1 MKQRKPLVGPIN
13 FCGNGR
19 AVRRLRGQRGSIV
32 LEAALVM
39 PFILFLLVIL
49 SIFISMCAA
58 QMALHMT
65 ASHSVRQ
72 IAAHIYPIELARAQL
87 DKDGAASEQPSE
99 RQTLP
104 EWNETAAGM
113 AEWLPEPAGKL
124 VSSALRGDW
133 RPLQNVAA
141 TELGRAVIEPFVR
154 QYAHPYL
161 LRGDRISLDYI
172 ALPDLKE
179 KEEPYIAIALRY
191 EYPVKLPFY
200 SKPII
205 LREQSYERVWISDAA
220 AATYGMEDE
229 DGDTLQLQIVSIEPA
244 PVRPGNKATVIV
256 KTEPGAV
263 VSLGVHYKSGASKA
277 KHLGEATADESGYVT
292 WTWHV
297 SGNTTPGIWELAVEG
312 VSKPGSVAR
321 HFSVEKKPK

>member
-1 MKQRKPLVGPIN
+1 MKRRIPWVGPIN
-13 FCGNGR
+13 SCVLGLFM
-19 AVRRLRGQRGSIV
+19 RRLRGQRGSIV

-49 SIFISMCAA
+49 SLFISMCAA

-87 DKDGAASEQPSE
+87 DKGGAAEESTE
-99 RQTLP
+99 RRPLP
-104 EWNETAAGM
+104 EWNETAAEI
-113 AEWLPEPAGKL
+113 AEWLPDPAGKL

-141 TELGRAVIEPFVR
+141 AELGRAVIEPFVR
-154 QYAHPYL
+154 QYAHPNL
-161 LRGDRISLDYI
+161 LRGDRISLDYL

-179 KEEPYIAIALRY
+179 KEVPYIAIALRY
-191 EYPVKLPFY
+191 EYPVRLPFY

-205 LREQSYERVWISDAA
+205 LKEQAYERVWISDAA
-220 AATYGMEDE
+220 AATYGMEGE
-229 DGDTLQLQIVSIEPA
+229 DGDTLPLHIVSIEPI
-244 PVRPGNKATVIV
+244 PVRPGNKATVMV

-263 VSLGVHYKSGASKA
+263 VSLGVRYKSGASKA
-277 KHLGEATADESGYVT
+277 KHLGEATADGNGYVT

-312 VSKPGSVAR
+312 VSKPGSAAR
-321 HFSVEKKPK
+321 HFSVEKKPQ

>member
-1 MKQRKPLVGPIN
+1 MKRRKPWAGPIN
-13 FCGNGR
+13 STGK
-19 AVRRLRGQRGSIV
+19 RLPKVWLHERRGSIV

-49 SIFISMCAA
+49 SLFISMCAA

-65 ASHSVRQ
+65 ASQSVRQ

-87 DKDGAASEQPSE
+87 DRSGATEAASERQP
-99 RQTLP
+99 LP
-104 EWNETAAGM
+104 EWSETAAEI
-113 AEWLPEPAGKL
+113 AEWLPDPAGKL

-154 QYAHPYL
+154 QYAYPYL
-161 LRGDRISLDYI
+161 LRADKISLDYI

-179 KEEPYIAIALRY
+179 KEEPYIAIALKY
-191 EYPVKLPFY
+191 EYPVRLPFY

-205 LREQSYERVWISDAA
+205 LREQAYERVWISDAT
-220 AATYGMEDE
+220 AATYGMDEE
-229 DGDTLQLQIVSIEPA
+229 DGDTLPLHIVSIEPT

-263 VSLGVHYKSGASKA
+263 VSLGVNYKSGASKA
-277 KHLGEATADESGYVT
+277 KHLGDATADENGYVE

-312 VSKPGSVAR
+312 VSKPGSVAK
-321 HFSVEKKPK
+321 HFSVEKKQK